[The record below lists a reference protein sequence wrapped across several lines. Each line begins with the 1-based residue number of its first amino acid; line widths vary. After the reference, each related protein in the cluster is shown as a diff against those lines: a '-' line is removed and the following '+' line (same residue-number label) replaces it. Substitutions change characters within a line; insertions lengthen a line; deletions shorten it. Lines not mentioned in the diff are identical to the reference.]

1 VTGPADDDAVTY
13 RRVDPD
19 AHPEH
24 TTASLAP
31 TSKVIAG
38 GTAGASTVLLLW
50 LVSLFGLQVPP
61 EVAAA
66 VTVLLTA
73 GAAYLKPERRA

>member
-1 VTGPADDDAVTY
+1 VTGP
-13 RRVDPD
+13 VDPD
-19 AHPEH
+19 DYPEH
-24 TTASLAP
+24 TTRSLAP

-38 GTAGASTVLLLW
+38 GTAGAATVLLLW

-66 VTVLLTA
+66 VTALLAA
-73 GAAYLKPERRA
+73 GAAYLKTERRA